1 MFDDKQKSTH
11 ILIKHVSLSYLTQGA
26 IIRLIILLLLLD
38 HLRVKIIQ
46 LNFTCI
52 LSVYRSLVD
61 HSLTY
66 RRRKET
72 LTCKFE

>member
-38 HLRVKIIQ
+38 HLRVKIIITKLYLYLVSLQ
-46 LNFTCI
+46 VTC
-52 LSVYRSLVD
+52 RPLVD
-61 HSLTY
+61 L
-66 RRRKET
+66 
-72 LTCKFE
+72 